1 MNKDKYIWLIGENL
15 GSTHNNN
22 SFYFWRD
29 VVNIKDEIDKYLV
42 LEDTKENRN
51 FVKELDNEEKEYI
64 VWKNSIKHFK
74 LYFLAD
80 MFFVTLSYRDVR
92 PEKYLNKKF
101 NFTTKKPV
109 IYLQHGTIAM
119 KKLGYTHN
127 TYNNNLFRF
136 VYYNKNIKEDL
147 IKINK
152 MKEYQLYYGEYL
164 PRYKELIRKNELYN
178 KNSLNKEKQ
187 TLWFITWREYF
198 GDNIPTK
205 AFVRDL
211 KYVISNK
218 KLNEYLK
225 KENKKLKIVLHTF
238 FDLKEI
244 EEAFGGENSNI
255 ILDYQKNIDVMDE
268 IAKSD
273 LLITDY
279 SSMGFDFS
287 FLKKPVILFQPDLD
301 IYTTKRS
308 LYCDKEELRKNNIE
322 DADELIET
330 IVNKKYNINR
340 FFAERLPEKI
350 DYNYI
355 KEGKHIKKMYDYF
368 YKLQINKVTFLGYN
382 FFGIGGTVTATMA
395 LAEALLEK
403 DCLVELISL
412 KKIKRIG
419 IFPAG
424 LGVNGLYSPKSK
436 LDRMLSKI
444 IISKTDYGY
453 LNYDPNIK
461 LIKPLSAYRLKKLM
475 KNIKS
480 KTVISTRES
489 LHLELKEATSEC
501 IKNKIYFYHCDAKVF
516 DDIFKDLIKE
526 LKKNELEKVVF
537 VTEENKNKFKEL
549 YKYEEYDKSLILGNS
564 IQSNK
569 IIKKEQIEENEKF
582 TAELP
587 IKEYVGI
594 YLLRV
599 NKDRKSD
606 IDNLIE
612 FGKYLRKSKIEDI
625 KINVYGRGNYVKEF
639 IDMIIEER
647 LEKIICYMG
656 YTSDIKG
663 AMKKS
668 DCLLDFSQINS
679 FGMTYIEAILN
690 GRPVLCMKNTGSLEV
705 LKDIPDSYFNSYE
718 ELVKKIYNLPNIKLD
733 TLKENYDKIYR
744 KYSRDKLGNKFI
756 KFMEE

>member
-109 IYLQHGTIAM
+109 IYLQHGITAI
-119 KKLGYTHN
+119 KRLGYTNN

-147 IKINK
+147 ININK
-152 MKEYQLYYGEYL
+152 MKEYQLYYGEYF

-178 KNSLNKEKQ
+178 KNSLNNEKQ
-187 TLWFITWREYF
+187 ILWFITWREYF

-225 KENKKLKIVLHTF
+225 KENIKLKIVLHTF
-238 FDLKEI
+238 FDIKEI
-244 EEAFGGENSNI
+244 EEAFCDKNSNI

-279 SSMGFDFS
+279 SSVGFDFS
-287 FLKKPVILFQPDLD
+287 FLKKPVILFQPDLE

-368 YKLQINKVTFLGYN
+368 YRLQTNKVTFLGYN

-403 DCLVELISL
+403 NYLVELISL

-419 IFPAG
+419 IFPSG
-424 LGVNGLYSPKSK
+424 LSVNGLYSPKSK

-444 IISKTDYGY
+444 TISKTNYGY

-461 LIKPLSAYRLKKLM
+461 LIKPLSVYRLKKLM

-489 LHLELKEATSEC
+489 LHLELKEATSKN

-549 YKYEEYDKSLILGNS
+549 YKYKEYDKSLILGNS

-569 IIKKEQIEENEKF
+569 IIQKEQIEENEKL

-599 NKDRKSD
+599 NRDRKSD
-606 IDNLIE
+606 IDNLIK

-625 KINVYGRGNYVKEF
+625 KINVYGRGDYVKEF
-639 IDMIIEER
+639 INAIIEER
-647 LEKIICYMG
+647 LEKIICYRG

-690 GRPVLCMKNTGSLEV
+690 GKPVFCMKNTGSLEV

-733 TLKENYDKIYR
+733 TLKENYDKIYS

>member
-22 SFYFWRD
+22 SFYFWRE
-29 VVNIKDEIDKYLV
+29 VVNIKDEIDKYLI
-42 LEDTKENRN
+42 LDDTKENRS
-51 FVKELDNEEKEYI
+51 FVKELSNEEKKYI
-64 VWKNSIKHFK
+64 VWKNSLKHFK

-92 PEKYLNKKF
+92 PEKYLNKDF

-147 IKINK
+147 ININK

-164 PRYKELIRKNELYN
+164 PRYKELIRKNELY

-187 TLWFITWREYF
+187 ILWFITWREYF

-205 AFVRDL
+205 VFIREL
-211 KYVISNK
+211 KYVITNK

-225 KENKKLKIVLHTF
+225 KENIKLKVVLHTF

-244 EEAFGGENSNI
+244 EETFDGENSNI
-255 ILDYQKNIDVMDE
+255 ILEYQKNIDVMEE
-268 IAKSD
+268 IIKSD

-279 SSMGFDFS
+279 SSIGFDFS
-287 FLKKPVILFQPDLD
+287 FLKKPVILFQPDLQ

-308 LYCDKEELRKNNIE
+308 LYCSKEELKDNNIE
-322 DADELIET
+322 ESDELIET
-330 IVNKKYNINR
+330 IVNKKHEIND
-340 FFAERLPEKI
+340 FFSKRLPQNI
-350 DYNYI
+350 DYNYV

-368 YKLQINKVTFLGYN
+368 YKLQTNKITFLGYN

-403 DCLVELISL
+403 NYLVELISL

-419 IFPAG
+419 VFPSG
-424 LGVNGLYSPKSK
+424 LSVNGLYSPKSK
-436 LDRMLSKI
+436 LDKLLSKI
-444 IISKTDYGY
+444 IINKSNYGY
-453 LNYDPNIK
+453 LNYDPNK
-461 LIKPLSAYRLKKLM
+461 ELIKPLSVNRLKKLM

-480 KTVISTRES
+480 KTVVSTRES
-489 LHLELKEATSEC
+489 LHLELKEATSKN
-501 IKNKIYFYHCDAKVF
+501 IKNKMYFYHCDAEVF
-516 DDIFKDLIKE
+516 DDIFKGLIKE

-537 VTEENKNKFKEL
+537 VTQENKNKFKEL
-549 YKYEEYDKSLILGNS
+549 YNYEEYAQNLVLGNS

-569 IIKKEQIEENEKF
+569 IIQKEQIDENKKF
-582 TAELP
+582 TDELP

-599 NKDRKSD
+599 NKDRESD
-606 IDNLIE
+606 INNLIK
-612 FGKYLRKSKIEDI
+612 FGKYLRKNKIENI
-625 KINVYGRGNYVKEF
+625 KINVYGKGNYVKEF
-639 IDMIIEER
+639 IDMIIKER
-647 LEKIICYMG
+647 LEKIICYRG

-690 GRPVLCMKNTGSLEV
+690 GKPVFCMKNTGSLEV

-718 ELVKKIYNLPNIKLD
+718 ELLEKIYNLPNIKIEALR
-733 TLKENYDKIYR
+733 ENYDKIYS